1 MSYLYASLSAKKL
14 LALKFKH
21 SILFI
26 LLNITCFW
34 ANSQST
40 SSQIK
45 GIVVDK
51 NTLQPIQGVSISLMQ
66 GTKVIGG
73 AASNEVGRFMIQ
85 NIKPDTYTVQ
95 FSFIGYVT
103 KKQNL
108 IVTDVEKVLG
118 RVFLEPDA
126 QKLNEVTVQTNQI
139 RVEQK
144 GDTTSINAE
153 AYKVNRDATAEDLV
167 KKMPGITV
175 ENGQVKAQGE
185 DLKKV
190 LVDGKEFFG
199 DDAQMA
205 LRNLPAEIVDRVQI
219 FDRMN
224 DQSQFTGFRDGN
236 TDKTMNITTKNG
248 KNQGSFGKAYAG
260 YGTDNR
266 YQAGVS
272 LNQFNGNRRITLL
285 GISNNINQQNFSMQD
300 LFGGNAGRMSMMMA
314 NRGNSRGGPPMGG
327 AGDFL
332 VGQQPGIASTN
343 SIGLNYTDKW
353 GTKTTVQGS
362 YFFNASNTLTQKVIN
377 RNFLVN
383 PEVKQLY
390 EDSTGSENRN
400 FNHRFNL
407 RLEHSFDSMNSLVFT
422 PKLNFQKANIFS
434 DQYAGNFVQDTF
446 LNQTQ
451 TTNNTENIGYT
462 LGGNLLYR
470 HKFQKAGRTISL
482 NLGSDIS
489 RRNSELYQISQNVFL
504 DSNSALQTSGFR
516 QFAESVTNGNT
527 YNANLTYTEMVAKN
541 LQLQLSYNP
550 SLNQN
555 YTDRLTNKFDSTTN
569 EYRLLDSALSNTFD
583 NTVTTHKGNV
593 SLNLNK
599 EKYSLTVGL
608 TQQFLALQSTQSFP
622 MTDNF
627 RKDFSNLLPN
637 ATFQYKI
644 SQAKSMRVIYRT
656 NTNTPSVTQLQ
667 NVVDNS
673 NPLLLSSGN
682 PNLRQEYSHNLILRY
697 GSNNWQ
703 SAQSFFAFAMAQFTN
718 DYIAN
723 ANYTATEGS
732 LLIDGILVPRGAQFT
747 KPTNLGGYLNT
758 RSFITYGIPVKKLK
772 SNVNLNLGLN
782 YSMVPGLVNGLKN
795 SANTF
800 NINSGFVVGS
810 NISEKI
816 DFTIGHGAN
825 INLVEN
831 TLIVAQNNNFFIN
844 TSTVKANL
852 MPNSSWVFSTDIAYT
867 NFKGIGS
874 SFNQDYFLWNAGLGY
889 RFFKKM
895 AEVRLSVFDLLN
907 QNANINRTITETYVE
922 DNRSN
927 VLQRYFML
935 TLTYNIRR
943 FNYNAASQNNLA
955 PAGPGGSGTPSPV
968 NQPK

>member
-1 MSYLYASLSAKKL
+1 
-14 LALKFKH
+14 LKFKY
-21 SILFI
+21 SIVLIFLN
-26 LLNITCFW
+26 LLSLWSF
-34 ANSQST
+34 SQT
-40 SSQIK
+40 TNSQIK
-45 GIVVDK
+45 GRVVDK
-51 NTLQPIQGVSISLMQ
+51 LTLQPIQGVSVAIMQ
-66 GTKVIGG
+66 ASKIVGGT
-73 AASNEVGRFMIQ
+73 STDEMGRFDIQ
-85 NIKPDTYTVQ
+85 NIKPDTYSIQ
-95 FSFIGYVT
+95 FSFVGYVI
-103 KKQNL
+103 KKQTL
-108 IVTDVEKVLG
+108 VVMETEKKIGTIL
-118 RVFLEPDA
+118 LESDA
-126 QKLNEVTVQTNQI
+126 QKLKEVTVQTNQI

-144 GDTTSINAE
+144 GDTTSINAD

-190 LVDGKEFFG
+190 FVDGKEFFG

-205 LRNLPAEIVDRVQI
+205 LRNLPAEIVDKVQI

-248 KNQGSFGKAYAG
+248 KNQGAFGKIYAAF
-260 YGTDNR
+260 GTDNR
-266 YQAGVS
+266 YQAGAS
-272 LNQFNGNRRITLL
+272 LNQFKGNRRLTIL

-300 LFGGNAGRMSMMMA
+300 LFGGNAGRMGMMMA

-332 VGQQPGIASTN
+332 VGQQPGIATTN
-343 SIGLNYTDKW
+343 SVGLNYTDKW
-353 GTKTTVQGS
+353 GTKTIVQGS
-362 YFFNASNTLTQKVIN
+362 YFYNASNTITQKVMN

-383 PEVKQLY
+383 PEIKQVY

-400 FNHRFNL
+400 YNHRFNL
-407 RLEHSFDSMNSLVFT
+407 RLEHNFDSINSLVFT
-422 PKLNFQKANIFS
+422 PKLNFQNAVVFS
-434 DQYAGNFVQDTF
+434 DQYAQNFVQDTF

-451 TTNNTENIGYT
+451 TTNNTDNQGYT
-462 LGGNLLYR
+462 IGGNLLYR
-470 HKFQKAGRTISL
+470 HKFQKAGRTVSL
-482 NLGSDIS
+482 NLGSDIN
-489 RRNSELYQISQNVFL
+489 RRNTEIFQNSQNRFL
-504 DSNSALQTSGFR
+504 DSNSSLQANKFK
-516 QFAESVTNGNT
+516 QFAESVTNGNA
-527 YNANLTYTEMVAKN
+527 YNANLTYTEMVAKD

-555 YTDRLTNKFDSTTN
+555 FTDRLTNKFDSTTN
-569 EYRLLDSALSNTFD
+569 EYLLLDSALSNTFD

-608 TQQFLALQSTQSFP
+608 TQQFLALESAQSFP
-622 MTDNF
+622 ITDNF

-667 NVVDNS
+667 NVIDNS

-682 PNLRQEYSHNLILRY
+682 PNLKQEFSHNVILRY

-732 LLIDGILVPRGAQFT
+732 LFIDGIVIPRGAQFT
-747 KPTNLGGYLNT
+747 RPTNLSGFFNS

-772 SNVNLNLGLN
+772 SNVNLNLGVN
-782 YSMVPGLVNGLKN
+782 YSKIPGLVNGLKN

-816 DFTIGHGAN
+816 DFTIGHSAN

-852 MPNSSWVFSTDIAYT
+852 MPNNSWVFSTDIAYT
-867 NFKGIGS
+867 NFKGIGG

-907 QNANINRTITETYVE
+907 QNASINRTITETYVE

-943 FNYNAASQNNLA
+943 FNYNAASQNNLT
-955 PAGPGGSGTPSPV
+955 PAPGGSGTPAPIS
-968 NQPK
+968 QPK

>member
-1 MSYLYASLSAKKL
+1 M
-14 LALKFKH
+14 KFKY
-21 SILFI
+21 SIVLIFLN
-26 LLNITCFW
+26 LLSLWSF
-34 ANSQST
+34 SQT
-40 SSQIK
+40 TNSQIK
-45 GIVVDK
+45 GRVVDK
-51 NTLQPIQGVSISLMQ
+51 LTLQPIQGASVAIMQ
-66 GTKVIGG
+66 ASKIVGGT
-73 AASNEVGRFMIQ
+73 STDEMGRFDIQ
-85 NIKPDTYTVQ
+85 NIKPDTYSIQ
-95 FSFIGYVT
+95 FSFVGYVT
-103 KKQNL
+103 KKQTL
-108 IVTDVEKVLG
+108 VVMETEKKIGTVL
-118 RVFLEPDA
+118 LESDA
-126 QKLNEVTVQTNQI
+126 QKLKEVTVQTNQI

-144 GDTTSINAE
+144 GDTTSINAD

-190 LVDGKEFFG
+190 FVDGKEFFG

-205 LRNLPAEIVDRVQI
+205 LRNLPAEIVDKVQI

-248 KNQGSFGKAYAG
+248 KNQGAFGKIYAAF
-260 YGTDNR
+260 GTDNR
-266 YQAGVS
+266 YQVGAS
-272 LNQFNGNRRITLL
+272 LNQFKGNRRLTIL

-300 LFGGNAGRMSMMMA
+300 LFGGNAGRMGMMMA

-332 VGQQPGIASTN
+332 VGQQPGIATTN
-343 SIGLNYTDKW
+343 SVGLNYTDKW
-353 GTKTTVQGS
+353 GTNTIVQGS
-362 YFFNASNTLTQKVIN
+362 YFFNASNTITQKVMN

-383 PEVKQLY
+383 PEIKQVY

-400 FNHRFNL
+400 YNHRFNL
-407 RLEHSFDSMNSLVFT
+407 RLEHNFDSVNSLVFT
-422 PKLNFQKANIFS
+422 PKLNFQNAVVFS
-434 DQYAGNFVQDTF
+434 DQYAQNFVQDTF

-451 TTNNTENIGYT
+451 TTNNTDNQGYT
-462 LGGNLLYR
+462 IGGNLLYR
-470 HKFQKAGRTISL
+470 HKFQKAGRTVSL
-482 NLGSDIS
+482 NLGSDIN
-489 RRNSELYQISQNVFL
+489 RRNTEIFQNSQNRFL
-504 DSNSALQTSGFR
+504 DSNSSLQANKFK
-516 QFAESVTNGNT
+516 QFAESVTNGNA

-555 YTDRLTNKFDSTTN
+555 FTDRLTNKFDSTTN
-569 EYRLLDSALSNTFD
+569 EYIIIDSLLSNTFD

-593 SLNLNK
+593 SLNFNK
-599 EKYSLTVGL
+599 EKYSIALGL
-608 TQQFLALQSTQSFP
+608 TQQFLSLQSTQSFP
-622 MTDNF
+622 ITDNF

-637 ATFQYKI
+637 ATLQYKI

-667 NVVDNS
+667 NVIDNS

-732 LLIDGILVPRGAQFT
+732 LFIDGIVIPRGTQFT
-747 KPTNLGGYLNT
+747 RPTNLSGYFNS

-772 SNVNLNLGLN
+772 SNVNLNLGVN
-782 YSMVPGLVNGLKN
+782 YSKIPGLVNGIKN

-816 DFTIGHGAN
+816 DFTIGHSAN

-852 MPNSSWVFSTDIAYT
+852 MPNNSWVFSTDIAYT
-867 NFKGIGS
+867 NFKGIGG
-874 SFNQDYFLWNAGLGY
+874 SFNQDYFLCNAGLGY

-907 QNANINRTITETYVE
+907 QNASINRTITETYVE

-943 FNYNAASQNNLA
+943 FNYNAASQNNLT
-955 PAGPGGSGTPSPV
+955 PAPGGSGTPAPIS
-968 NQPK
+968 QPK

>member
-1 MSYLYASLSAKKL
+1 M
-14 LALKFKH
+14 KFKY
-21 SILFI
+21 SIVLIFLN
-26 LLNITCFW
+26 LLSLWSF
-34 ANSQST
+34 SQT
-40 SSQIK
+40 TNSQIK
-45 GIVVDK
+45 GRVVDK
-51 NTLQPIQGVSISLMQ
+51 LTLQPIQGASVAIMQ
-66 GTKVIGG
+66 ASKIVGGT
-73 AASNEVGRFMIQ
+73 STDEMGRFDIQ
-85 NIKPDTYTVQ
+85 NIKPDTYSIQ
-95 FSFIGYVT
+95 FSFVGYVT
-103 KKQNL
+103 KKQTL
-108 IVTDVEKVLG
+108 VVMETEKKIGTIL
-118 RVFLEPDA
+118 LESDA
-126 QKLNEVTVQTNQI
+126 QKLKEVTVQTNQI

-144 GDTTSINAE
+144 GDTTSINAD

-190 LVDGKEFFG
+190 FVDGKEFFG

-205 LRNLPAEIVDRVQI
+205 LRNLPAEIVDKVQI

-248 KNQGSFGKAYAG
+248 KNQGAFGKIYAAF
-260 YGTDNR
+260 GTDNR
-266 YQAGVS
+266 YQAGAS
-272 LNQFNGNRRITLL
+272 LNQFKGNRRLTIL

-300 LFGGNAGRMSMMMA
+300 LFGGNAGRMGMMMA

-332 VGQQPGIASTN
+332 VGQQPGIATTN
-343 SIGLNYTDKW
+343 SVGLNYTDKW
-353 GTKTTVQGS
+353 GTNTIVQGS
-362 YFFNASNTLTQKVIN
+362 YFFNASNTITQKVMN

-383 PEVKQLY
+383 PEIKQVY

-400 FNHRFNL
+400 YNHRFNL
-407 RLEHSFDSMNSLVFT
+407 RLEHNFDSINSLVFT
-422 PKLNFQKANIFS
+422 PKLNFQNAVVFS
-434 DQYAGNFVQDTF
+434 DQYAQNFVQDTF

-451 TTNNTENIGYT
+451 TTNNTDNQGYT
-462 LGGNLLYR
+462 IGGNLLYR
-470 HKFQKAGRTISL
+470 HKFQKAGRTVSL
-482 NLGSDIS
+482 NLGSDIN
-489 RRNSELYQISQNVFL
+489 RKNTEIFQNSQNRFL
-504 DSNSALQTSGFR
+504 DSNSSLQANKFK
-516 QFAESVTNGNT
+516 QFAESVTNGNA

-555 YTDRLTNKFDSTTN
+555 FTDRLTNKFDSTTN
-569 EYRLLDSALSNTFD
+569 EYIIIDSLLSNTFD

-593 SLNLNK
+593 SLNFNK
-599 EKYSLTVGL
+599 EKYSITLGL
-608 TQQFLALQSTQSFP
+608 TQQFLSLQSTQSFP
-622 MTDNF
+622 ITDNF

-637 ATFQYKI
+637 ATLQYKI

-667 NVVDNS
+667 NVIDNS

-732 LLIDGILVPRGAQFT
+732 LFIDGIVIPRGTQFT
-747 KPTNLGGYLNT
+747 RPTNLSGYFNS

-772 SNVNLNLGLN
+772 SNVNLNLGVN
-782 YSMVPGLVNGLKN
+782 YSKIPGLVNGIKN

-816 DFTIGHGAN
+816 DFTIGHSAN

-852 MPNSSWVFSTDIAYT
+852 MPNNSWVFSTDIAYT
-867 NFKGIGS
+867 NFKGIGG
-874 SFNQDYFLWNAGLGY
+874 SFNQDYFLCNAGLGY

-907 QNANINRTITETYVE
+907 QNASINRTITETYVE

-943 FNYNAASQNNLA
+943 FNYNAASQNNLT
-955 PAGPGGSGTPSPV
+955 PAPGGSGTPAPIS
-968 NQPK
+968 QPK

>member
-1 MSYLYASLSAKKL
+1 M
-14 LALKFKH
+14 KFKY
-21 SILFI
+21 SISLL
-26 LLNITCFW
+26 LLNFLGFW
-34 ANSQST
+34 VYAQNSN
-40 SSQIK
+40 SSLR
-45 GIVVDK
+45 GSVSDK
-51 NTLQPIQGVSISLMQ
+51 NTLQPIQGVSIALLQ
-66 GTKVIGG
+66 GNKIIGG
-73 AASNEVGRFMIQ
+73 TASDALGRFKIES
-85 NIKPDTYTVQ
+85 IKPDTYTIQ
-95 FSFIGYVT
+95 FSYIGYLS
-103 KKQNL
+103 KRQL
-108 IVTDVEKVLG
+108 IILGETDKIIGKIL
-118 RVFLEPDA
+118 LEPDTK
-126 QKLNEVTVQTNQI
+126 KLNEVTVQTNQI

-144 GDTTSINAE
+144 GDTTSINAD

-185 DLKKV
+185 ELKKV

-205 LRNLPAEIVDRVQI
+205 LRNLPAEIVDKVQI

-248 KNQGSFGKAYAG
+248 KNQGAFGKVYAG

-266 YQAGVS
+266 YQSGLS
-272 LNQFNGNRRITLL
+272 LNQFKGNRRFTIL
-285 GISNNINQQNFSMQD
+285 GLSNNINQQNFSMQD
-300 LFGGNAGRMSMMMA
+300 LFGGNAGRMGMMMA

-327 AGDFL
+327 AGEFL
-332 VGQQPGIASTN
+332 VGQQPGIASTH

-353 GTKTTVQGS
+353 GAKTSVQGS

-377 RNFLVN
+377 RNFIVN
-383 PEVKQLY
+383 PEIKQLY
-390 EDSTGSENRN
+390 KDSTSSENSN

-407 RLEHSFDSMNSLVFT
+407 RLEHNFDSLNSVVFT
-422 PKLNFQKANIFS
+422 PKLNFQNASIFS
-434 DQYAGNFVQDTF
+434 NQYASNFLQDEF

-451 TTNNTENIGYT
+451 TLSNTTNKGYSA
-462 LGGNLLYR
+462 GANLLYR
-470 HKFQKAGRTISL
+470 HKFLKTGRTVSF

-489 RRNSELYQISQNVFL
+489 RRNSEVFQNSQNIFL
-504 DSNSALQTSGFR
+504 DTNNSLQARGFR
-516 QFAESVTNGNT
+516 QFAETSTNGNA
-527 YNANLTYTEMVAKN
+527 YNANLTYTEMIAKN

-555 YTDRLTNKFDSTTN
+555 YSNRLTNRFDSIAN
-569 EYRLLDSALSNTFD
+569 EYILVDSVLSNSFD
-583 NTVTTHKGNV
+583 NTVNTQKVNA

-608 TQQFLALQSTQSFP
+608 TQQFLTLKSLQSFP
-622 MTDNF
+622 INDNF
-627 RKDFSNLLPN
+627 RKDFSNILPN

-644 SQAKSMRVIYRT
+644 SQAKSLRFIYRT

-673 NPLLLSSGN
+673 NPLLLSAGN
-682 PNLRQEYSHNLILRY
+682 ANLRQEFSHNLIIRY

-723 ANYTATEGS
+723 SNYTATADA
-732 LLIDGILVPRGAQFT
+732 LVINGILVPRGAQLT
-747 KPTNLGGYLNT
+747 MPTNLGGYLNS

-772 SNVNLNLGLN
+772 SNINFNLGLN
-782 YSMVPGLVNGLKN
+782 YSMIPGLVNGLKN

-800 NINSGFVVGS
+800 NINSGFVIGS
-810 NISEKI
+810 NISEKV
-816 DFTIGHGAN
+816 DFTIGHSAN

-831 TLIVAQNNNFFIN
+831 TLIIAQNSNYFIN
-844 TSTVKANL
+844 TSTLKANL
-852 MPNSSWVFSTDIAYT
+852 MPNSSWVVSTDIAYT

-874 SFNQDYFLWNAGLGY
+874 SFNQDFFLWNAGLGY
-889 RFFKKM
+889 RFYKKM
-895 AEVRLSVFDLLN
+895 AELKLSVFDMLN
-907 QNANINRTITETYVE
+907 QNASINRTITETYVE

-943 FNYNAASQNNLA
+943 FNYNAATQNNLDSGQG
-955 PAGPGGSGTPSPV
+955 AGGTKPPPTP
-968 NQPK
+968 PK

>member
-1 MSYLYASLSAKKL
+1 
-14 LALKFKH
+14 
-21 SILFI
+21 
-26 LLNITCFW
+26 
-34 ANSQST
+34 
-40 SSQIK
+40 
-45 GIVVDK
+45 
-51 NTLQPIQGVSISLMQ
+51 MQ
-66 GTKVIGG
+66 GNKVIGG
-73 AASNEVGRFMIQ
+73 TSSDISGKFQIE
-85 NIKPDTYTVQ
+85 NIKPDTYSIQ
-95 FSFIGYVT
+95 FSFIGYLT
-103 KKQNL
+103 KKQSV
-108 IVTDVEKVLG
+108 IVSELPKVLG
-118 RVFLEPDA
+118 TILLETDEK
-126 QKLNEVTVQTNQI
+126 KLKEVTVQTTQI

-144 GDTTSINAE
+144 GDTTSINAD

-185 DLKKV
+185 ELKKV

-205 LRNLPAEIVDRVQI
+205 LRNLPAEIVDKVQI

-248 KNQGSFGKAYAG
+248 KNQGAFGKVYAG
-260 YGTDNR
+260 YGTNNT

-272 LNQFNGNRRITLL
+272 LNYFKANRRITLL
-285 GISNNINQQNFSMQD
+285 GLSNNINQQNFSMQD
-300 LFGGNAGRMSMMMA
+300 LFGGNAGRMGMMMA

-327 AGDFL
+327 AGEFL
-332 VGQQPGIASTN
+332 VGQQAGIATTN

-353 GTKTTVQGS
+353 GKKTTAQGS
-362 YFFNASNTLTQKVIN
+362 YFFNASNTITQKVVN

-383 PEVKQLY
+383 PEIKQLY
-390 EDSTGSENRN
+390 LDSTSSENN
-400 FNHRFNL
+400 NYNHRFNL

-422 PKLNFQKANIFS
+422 PKLNFQNAAIFS
-434 DQYAGNFVQDTF
+434 DQYASNFLKDTF

-451 TTNNTENIGYT
+451 TRSNTENNGYT
-462 LGGNLLYR
+462 VGANLLYR
-470 HKFQKAGRTISL
+470 HRFNKAGRTISL
-482 NLGSDIS
+482 NLGSDIT
-489 RRNSELYQISQNVFL
+489 RRNSEVFQNSQNIFL
-504 DSNSALQTSGFR
+504 DSNNATQARGFR
-516 QFAESVTNGNT
+516 QFANSATNGNT
-527 YNANLTYTEMVAKN
+527 YNANLTYTEMLSKD

-555 YTDRLTNKFDSTTN
+555 FTNRLTNRFDSSTN
-569 EYRLLDSALSNTFD
+569 TYILIDSVLSNTFD
-583 NTVTTHKGNV
+583 NTVNTQKGNV

-608 TQQFLALQSTQSFP
+608 SQQFLTLQSIQSFP
-622 MTDNF
+622 ITDNF

-644 SQAKSMRVIYRT
+644 SQAKSLRLIYRT

-667 NVVDNS
+667 NVIDNS
-673 NPLLLSSGN
+673 NPLILSSGN
-682 PNLRQEYSHNLILRY
+682 PNLKQEFTHNLILRF

-723 ANYTATEGS
+723 ANYTATESS
-732 LLIDGILVPRGAQFT
+732 LNINGIIVPRGGQFT
-747 KPTNLGGYLNT
+747 MPTNLSGYLNS

-782 YSMVPGLVNGLKN
+782 YSKIPGLVNGLKN

-800 NINSGFVVGS
+800 NINSGFVIGS

-816 DFTIGHGAN
+816 DFTIGHSAN

-831 TLIVAQNNNFFIN
+831 TLIVSQNSNYFIN
-844 TSTVKANL
+844 TSTIKANI
-852 MPNSSWVFSTDIAYT
+852 MPNSSWVISSDIAYT
-867 NFKGIGS
+867 NFQGLGS
-874 SFNQDYFLWNAGLGY
+874 SFNQSFFLWNAGLGY
-889 RFFKKM
+889 RFYKKL
-895 AEVRLSVFDLLN
+895 AELKLSVFDMLN
-907 QNANINRTITETYVE
+907 QNASINRNITETYVE

-927 VLQRYFML
+927 VLQRYFMV

-943 FNYNAASQNNLA
+943 FNYNAATQNNLA
-955 PAGPGGSGTPSPV
+955 PGPGGAAPPV
-968 NQPK
+968 APPK